1 MHVSHEA
8 AQPGILTVH
17 EHVDLRESAHASAL
31 GKANLAQLGRDAR
44 LDHLSP
50 YQPTKLTGQTI
61 TDPDGLFRSLDLSP
75 LQYDFK
81 EYSER

>member
-8 AQPGILTVH
+8 AQPGILTVY